1 MITYR
6 MFSFVFG
13 LFMLFAFSHCGLRV
27 EPIPPPTPK
36 IIDYELE
43 TASYEALSRDPRPG
57 VAADAYLRL
66 AWLYVDNENPKK
78 SYPKALEALS
88 IYSELEPE
96 KAKEGNVRNWLEVLQ
111 EMSQETKRADSC
123 DEELDKSGKE
133 SKRLKTRS
141 DQLSREVGDLREAND
156 QLQKKYQKQQET
168 IEKLQETIEKLKHL
182 DLQLEEKRRKSI
194 K

>member
-1 MITYR
+1 
-6 MFSFVFG
+6 
-13 LFMLFAFSHCGLRV
+13 MLFAFSHCGLRI
-27 EPIPPPTPK
+27 ERPEAPK
-36 IIDYELE
+36 KITDYEIE
-43 TASYEALSRDPRPG
+43 TARYEALTQDPRPAT
-57 VAADAYLRL
+57 AAEAYLQL
-66 AWLYVDNENPKK
+66 AWLYVNHSNPKR
-78 SYPKALEALS
+78 SYPKALETLNK
-88 IYSELEPE
+88 YGELEPE
-96 KAKEGNVRNWLEVLQ
+96 KAKEGNVRNWLAVLQ

-123 DEELDKSGKE
+123 AEELDKSGKE

-141 DQLSREVGDLREAND
+141 DQLSREVADLREAND